1 MGLEKG
7 APRGEANLLALG
19 WLSLVAAV
27 AVLTLVSCRGES
39 PRRDGSR
46 AAAPSAPPPKTD
58 DAVIDA
64 ALTTLRHEE
73 TALRARTDFATL
85 PPSSRSLGANPY
97 ALAALPGSGGFV
109 GILRGDSRLVLL
121 DAELSERSALPTAP
135 SPSALAVDA
144 RGNAFVTSPLSPAV
158 ERFRVQAGRLERG
171 GELAVPGA
179 VALGAVVADERSLIV
194 LDFGG
199 DQLFAWSAAESTAV
213 PPHGPGP
220 ERRASC
226 RGPIRSALSARY
238 FVVDCLFD
246 HSLVVYSRGDDGAPD
261 RVVGRAT
268 HDGPLWSVALLELGD
283 ELFVAAGGVEDHPLV
298 RQGRVFGYVDS
309 FVFLYSLSISRAAPM
324 DGGGPFGLTRRE
336 ATNVSELGV
345 ITPKALALEARDSVP
360 VTLALGYGSDSAVEL
375 APGRAPAVRPSVPGC
390 SALSSAAGRHVCAS
404 PLFDAWVELDGAPR
418 FHPARAARPDDPAP
432 SERLGEALFF
442 TGLMAPDASSRGRLS
457 RFTCETCHF
466 EGGTDG
472 RVHNS
477 GRDDIRVTTRPL
489 FGLFNDAPHFSRAH
503 DRDLTSVCHNE
514 FAVANRGNPVDPW
527 FTLDPARFSWLAA
540 LGIGAEKLSPLD
552 LRRSLLA
559 FLARFSHEE
568 SPAVAAHPEPRRF
581 TPGERRGAGAFR
593 ERCLRCHAA
602 RLVAS
607 EPASEVAF
615 ERWESLTLSNA
626 TPIVWARGDYE
637 KTGVVPYVDARGT
650 RIPSLRR
657 LYTKRPY
664 LTNGSAPT
672 LASVLALVRFSER
685 EFSHAPSDAAGLAP
699 LEARERAD
707 LLEFLRLL

>member
-1 MGLEKG
+1 MRQRLAWPSLAGL
-7 APRGEANLLALG
+7 L
-19 WLSLVAAV
+19 AAV
-27 AVLTLVSCRGES
+27 ALVGCRREA
-39 PRRDGSR
+39 PRRDGST
-46 AAAPSAPPPKTD
+46 AAAALASASPPKTE

-64 ALTTLRHEE
+64 SLATLREEE

-85 PPSSRSLGANPY
+85 PPSSRSFGANPY
-97 ALAALPGSGGFV
+97 ALSGLPGSEGFV

-121 DAELSERSALPTAP
+121 DAALAERSALPTAP
-135 SPSALAVDA
+135 SPSSLAVDA
-144 RGNAFVTSPLSPAV
+144 HGHAFVASPLSPAI
-158 ERFRVQAGRLERG
+158 ERFRIVRGRLERD

-179 VALGAVVADERSLIV
+179 VALGAVVADERSLIA

-199 DQLFAWSAAESTAV
+199 GQLLTWSSSQATAV
-213 PPHGPGP
+213 PPHGTVP
-220 ERRASC
+220 RRMTAC
-226 RGPIRSALSARY
+226 RGPIRSALSPRY
-238 FVVDCLFD
+238 FAVDCLFD
-246 HSLVVYSRGDDGAPD
+246 HSLVVYARGADGAPD
-261 RVVGRAT
+261 RVVGRVT

-298 RQGRVFGYVDS
+298 RRDRVFGYVDS
-309 FVFLYSLSISRAAPM
+309 FVFLYSLPSSGAPAA
-324 DGGGPFGLTRRE
+324 DAGGSFGLTRRE

-345 ITPKALALEARDSVP
+345 LTPKALTLQAQGSVP
-360 VTLALGYGSDSAVEL
+360 VTLALGYGSDRAVEL
-375 APGRAPAVRPSVPGC
+375 ALGRAPAVRPSVPGC
-390 SALSSAAGRHVCAS
+390 AALSNAGGRHVCAS

-418 FHPARAARPDDPAP
+418 FHPARAPRTGDPAP
-432 SERLGEALFF
+432 NERLGEALFF

-477 GRDDIRVTTRPL
+477 GRDDIRVSTRPL

-527 FTLDPARFSWLAA
+527 FTLDPARFPWLAA
-540 LGIGAEKLSPLD
+540 LGVGTEALSPLE

-568 SPAVAAHPEPRRF
+568 SPAVAAHVEPRRF
-581 TPGERRGAGAFR
+581 TRGERRGAATFR
-593 ERCLRCHAA
+593 ERCARCHAA
-602 RLVAS
+602 RLVAND
-607 EPASEVAF
+607 PASEVPF
-615 ERWESLTLSNA
+615 ERWEALTLSSS

-672 LASVLALVRFSER
+672 LESVIELARVSEPA
-685 EFSHAPSDAAGLAP
+685 FSHTPSDAVGLVP
-699 LEARERAD
+699 LDTHERAD
-707 LLEFLRLL
+707 LLDFLRLL